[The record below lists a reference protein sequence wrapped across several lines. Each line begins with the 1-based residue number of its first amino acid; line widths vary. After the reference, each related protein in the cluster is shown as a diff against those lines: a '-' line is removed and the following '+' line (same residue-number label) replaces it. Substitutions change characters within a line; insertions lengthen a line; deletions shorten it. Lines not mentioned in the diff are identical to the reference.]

1 MQWKSLALK
10 EPPSWSWLP
19 SCQVSISQLW
29 QYHRI
34 NLQLDCLDTLL
45 FVTLT
50 DRVSVLNSWNVTSI
64 LFKLRTLLMY
74 LMDLAL
80 NLFIFFW
87 FEDIYWQK
95 ISSLEKCLM
104 IKVRFEC
111 TPPRKDLSIFKYM
124 CLVYSHTMLWYH
136 MLYFNQLKADFHQS
150 SRNML
155 AFN

>member
-19 SCQVSISQLW
+19 SCQVSISQLL
-29 QYHRI
+29 QYYRI

-50 DRVSVLNSWNVTSI
+50 DRVSVLNTGNVTSI

-74 LMDLAL
+74 FMDLAL

-95 ISSLEKCLM
+95 ISSLETCLM

-111 TPPRKDLSIFKYM
+111 TLPRKDLSMANTCVWSTVIP
-124 CLVYSHTMLWYH
+124 CLISHAIH
-136 MLYFNQLKADFHQS
+136 FNQLKADFHQS

>member
-29 QYHRI
+29 QYYRI

-50 DRVSVLNSWNVTSI
+50 DRVSVLNTWNVTSI

-95 ISSLEKCLM
+95 ISSLETCLM
-104 IKVRFEC
+104 IKVKLEC
-111 TPPRKDLSIFKYM
+111 TLPRKDLSIANTCVWSTVIPCYDIT
-124 CLVYSHTMLWYH
+124 CYTLIS
-136 MLYFNQLKADFHQS
+136 
-150 SRNML
+150 
-155 AFN
+155 